1 MKQATGQE
9 NLVVNI
15 EKQEFKEKD
24 IRFAMEKEAKSK
36 GPFIAYVKNS
46 EKEIITFEATT
57 WWRLIFKIGVY
68 MEKQYSHWFKNGII
82 FKVVRGSAES
92 D

>member
-24 IRFAMEKEAKSK
+24 ERFAMEKEAKSK
-36 GPFIAYVKNS
+36 GPFMAYVKNS
-46 EKEIITFEATT
+46 EK
-57 WWRLIFKIGVY
+57 
-68 MEKQYSHWFKNGII
+68 
-82 FKVVRGSAES
+82 
-92 D
+92 